1 MINDE
6 VDLYIRPI
14 GPFTLKPKCSFMVN
28 FHKAFHALL
37 FSLGGLNPI

>member
-6 VDLYIRPI
+6 VDIYIRPI
-14 GPFTLKPKCSFMVN
+14 GPFTLKPECSVMVN

-37 FSLGGLNPI
+37 SSLRGP